1 MVTGAPLVDA
11 RHLAQRYERMRQ
23 ETESQVILNAA
34 PLLFLCALFFYVN
47 LKHVFIEPTLDY

>member
-23 ETESQVILNAA
+23 EAESQVILNAS
-34 PLLFLCALFFYVN
+34 PLLLSALFFF
-47 LKHVFIEPTLDY
+47 L